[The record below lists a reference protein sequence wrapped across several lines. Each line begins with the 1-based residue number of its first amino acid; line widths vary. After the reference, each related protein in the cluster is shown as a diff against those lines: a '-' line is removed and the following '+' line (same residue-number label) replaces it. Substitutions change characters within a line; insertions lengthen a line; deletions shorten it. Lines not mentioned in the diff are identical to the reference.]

1 MARPYLNLFVGKNR
15 LLDGLIIFAARWLPF
30 VAGVALVAMAYYKNR
45 ASIFL
50 FPLLAALVSRFIFAE
65 AIYLFWKR
73 KRPATFSETKV
84 LIPVPSNPSF
94 PSAHASFFFAAA
106 FTLFYRD
113 VYLAII
119 FLIIA
124 LIVSLA
130 RVAAGI
136 HWFGDIVA
144 GFVNGLISALVTY
157 YFIIPW
163 ILHNLFY

>member
-1 MARPYLNLFVGKNR
+1 MTKSYLNLFARKSKSF
-15 LLDGLIIFAARWLPF
+15 DGLVIFSARWLPF
-30 VAGVALVAMAYYKNR
+30 IAGISLFVIAYYKGR

-65 AIYLFWKR
+65 VIYLFWKR
-73 KRPATFSETKV
+73 KRPSTFNETKV
-84 LIPVPSNPSF
+84 LVPVPSNPSF

-106 FTLFYRD
+106 FTLFFRD
-113 VYLAII
+113 IYLAIF
-119 FLIIA
+119 FLLIAVII
-124 LIVSLA
+124 SLA
-130 RVAAGI
+130 RVIAGI

-144 GFVNGLISALVTY
+144 GFINGLISALVTY

>member
-1 MARPYLNLFVGKNR
+1 MAISYLNLFAGKNK

-30 VAGVALVAMAYYKNR
+30 VAGVALVVIAYYKNR

-65 AIYLFWKR
+65 AVYLFWKR
-73 KRPATFSETKV
+73 KRPSTFSEVKV

-94 PSAHASFFFAAA
+94 PSAHASFFFAVA
-106 FTLFYRD
+106 FTLFSRD
-113 VYLAII
+113 TYLAII
-119 FLIIA
+119 FLLIA
-124 LIVSLA
+124 LAISLA

-144 GFVNGLISALVTY
+144 GLINGLVSALVTY